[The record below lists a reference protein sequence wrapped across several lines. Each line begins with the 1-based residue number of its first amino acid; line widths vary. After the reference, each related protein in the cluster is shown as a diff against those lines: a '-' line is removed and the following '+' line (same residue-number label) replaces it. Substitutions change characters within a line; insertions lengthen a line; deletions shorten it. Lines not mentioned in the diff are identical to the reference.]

1 MRRWFPW
8 GSYFSRV
15 RTSSLSSKPLSWW
28 LLFGI
33 GTPIESLNLKY
44 LNPRYGKQSTH
55 AVLTEPSQPF
65 YLSAVVVTGKQVRN
79 GKGSDGT
86 LPQTSDQWP
95 IGRTCNKVLGLLGC
109 FGWRSLLLAQP
120 RETNQ
125 CIPTSESVRPVR
137 RVEPFSVSTP
147 ANPGL
152 GLNAHLF
159 GVVAS
164 AGLRRCC
171 CDV

>member
-120 RETNQ
+120 TRDQPMHTNERI
-125 CIPTSESVRPVR
+125 CPTCPTCGTILSIDTSQSWTRIECPSVRCR
-137 RVEPFSVSTP
+137 RVSQPEEV
-147 ANPGL
+147 L
-152 GLNAHLF
+152 L
-159 GVVAS
+159 
-164 AGLRRCC
+164 
-171 CDV
+171 